1 MPVPMR
7 NVIGRNSPTRIYEFG
22 DKIHQKLVKDNED
35 KQAGRERSGKISGG
49 KLGKPTLWAVLD
61 LIGVPDEFDPYV
73 LGKFQRG
80 NDVEARANNMLT
92 NLPINFVTDVLDG
105 VIDNPGWTP
114 SKGILNGEFYLQ
126 KPGSYRGGVGFIDFA
141 QRVGSGNDQG
151 VSDEIYHEIK
161 SSTKMA
167 YDKVSASGRY
177 KGVVDIEK
185 GTGVP
190 YIHHALQL
198 AYYCLGDN
206 VSRSF
211 LHYFNADDYRLCTFA
226 INPLDYKEE
235 IDKEIDDIEMAFTL
249 KELPAFEGFLPYH
262 KVKAYW
268 SYKEWNELTPAQALF
283 KLQHDFPEQYKK
295 FMEMKLGE

>member
-1 MPVPMR
+1 MAVPMR
-7 NVIGRNSPTRIYEFG
+7 DVIGRASPTRIYEFG
-22 DKIHQKLVKDNED
+22 DKVHKKLVDSNEA

-61 LIGVPDEFDPYV
+61 MIGVPDEFDPYV

-80 NDVEARANNMLT
+80 NDVEDRAIEFLT
-92 NLPINFVTDVLDG
+92 GIDQHDVEPG
-105 VIDNPGWTP
+105 VLIH
-114 SKGILNGEFYLQ
+114 SKPDAVLTGEFMMQ
-126 KPGSYRGGVGFIDFA
+126 KQSGYRGGTGYIDLS
-141 QRVGSGNDQG
+141 QKLGDDWV
-151 VSDEIYHEIK
+151 YHEIK

-185 GTGVP
+185 GVGVP
-190 YIHHALQL
+190 YLHHALQI
-198 AYYCLGDN
+198 AYYCLGDE
-206 VSRSF
+206 VGRGF
-211 LHYFNADDYRLCTFA
+211 LHYLNADDYRLCSFA

-235 IDKEIDDIEMAFTL
+235 IDKEIDDIQMAFKL
-249 KELPAFEGFLPYH
+249 KQLPAFEGFLPYH

-283 KLQHDFPEQYKK
+283 KLQHDYPEQYKK
-295 FMEMKLGE
+295 FMEMELGE